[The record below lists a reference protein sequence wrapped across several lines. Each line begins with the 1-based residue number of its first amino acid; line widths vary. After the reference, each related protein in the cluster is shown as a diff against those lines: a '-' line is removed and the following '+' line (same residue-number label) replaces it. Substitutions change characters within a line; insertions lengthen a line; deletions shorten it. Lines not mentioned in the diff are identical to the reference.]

1 MFQGYVKPRAKP
13 SADVAKSE
21 VTQEARPRDSPKKR
35 KKEEEKAGKAVLE
48 STIGSGAS

>member
-35 KKEEEKAGKAVLE
+35 RKEEEKAGKAVLE
-48 STIGSGAS
+48 STNGSGAS